1 VRRLIASEF
10 VTLDGVMEAPGNDPH
25 PEGRSAWALKYTGQD
40 QQRFKNDELLEMDAI
55 LLGRV
60 TYEVFA
66 AFWPTAPNDE
76 GFADRINSIRKYV
89 ASNTMKSASW
99 QNTVILRGDAAE
111 EVARLK
117 GEPGGDIILYG
128 SGRLLDSLIE
138 RDLVDELRVMVF
150 PVILGSGQRLFQDVA
165 ATKPFRLVD
174 TLTFGSGVTVL
185 TYRPAEAV
193 PTSTYVER
201 FAWTGEQMR
210 SWEAARDVDRVLATV
225 LFTDIVGSTEQ
236 AAAVGDRRWRELLD
250 RHDRAARAEVDRSR
264 GVLVKSTGDGIL
276 ATFDAPTRALRCA
289 FGLSEALGEL
299 GLPIRAA
306 VHTGEIEMRE
316 GDVGGIGVHIAARAL
331 GEAGE
336 RQVVVT
342 RTVRDLATG
351 TDLVFSPL
359 GSVGL
364 RGVPGEWELF
374 SASLS

>member
-1 VRRLIASEF
+1 MTPGVGGGVRRLIASEF

-25 PEGRSAWALKYTGQD
+25 PEGKSAWALKYTGED

-150 PVILGSGQRLFQDVA
+150 PVILGSGQRWF
-165 ATKPFRLVD
+165 
-174 TLTFGSGVTVL
+174 
-185 TYRPAEAV
+185 
-193 PTSTYVER
+193 
-201 FAWTGEQMR
+201 
-210 SWEAARDVDRVLATV
+210 
-225 LFTDIVGSTEQ
+225 
-236 AAAVGDRRWRELLD
+236 
-250 RHDRAARAEVDRSR
+250 
-264 GVLVKSTGDGIL
+264 
-276 ATFDAPTRALRCA
+276 
-289 FGLSEALGEL
+289 
-299 GLPIRAA
+299 
-306 VHTGEIEMRE
+306 
-316 GDVGGIGVHIAARAL
+316 
-331 GEAGE
+331 
-336 RQVVVT
+336 
-342 RTVRDLATG
+342 
-351 TDLVFSPL
+351 
-359 GSVGL
+359 
-364 RGVPGEWELF
+364 
-374 SASLS
+374 